1 MKYTTDIVIIDL
13 EASCKTFGANEVAES
28 NIIELG
34 AVRLDRKTLEI
45 KDEFSE
51 LVRPRDYPVL
61 PEIAEITGI
70 TPEMVKARDTFDMVG
85 RRFIEWYG
93 KRNKA
98 MLAAFGAYYDL
109 PLLRKECTAF
119 GIDFGEA
126 FVGSAFDI
134 RAVAIAWLANNSQNT
149 TGVSIEKTLE
159 KMGVKLDLRWHRA
172 VDDAKG
178 AAAILQVFHLGSP
191 VPQQNR

>member
-1 MKYTTDIVIIDL
+1 MKYTTDIVVIDV
-13 EASCKTFGANEVAES
+13 EASCKTFGANEISES

-34 AVRLDRKTLEI
+34 AVRLDKRTLEI
-45 KDEFSE
+45 KGEFSE

-61 PEIAEITGI
+61 PEISAITGI
-70 TPEMVKARDTFDMVG
+70 TPEMLEPHDTFDAVG

-93 KRNKA
+93 NRNKA

-119 GIDFGEA
+119 GIDFGAA

-134 RAVAIAWLANNSQNT
+134 RAVAITWLASNSQNT
-149 TGVSIEKTLE
+149 TGVAIEKTLD
-159 KMGVKLDLRWHRA
+159 KMGVNLDLQRHRA

-178 AAAILQVFHLGSP
+178 AAAILQVFHLGTL
-191 VPQQNR
+191 VL